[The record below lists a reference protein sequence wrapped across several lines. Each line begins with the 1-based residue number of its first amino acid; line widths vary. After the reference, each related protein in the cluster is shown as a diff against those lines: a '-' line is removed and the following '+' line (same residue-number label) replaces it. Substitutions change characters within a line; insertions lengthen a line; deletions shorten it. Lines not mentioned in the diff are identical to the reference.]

1 MLLGLWVLIIFGQ
14 RISGAHYNPAVT
26 LVNMLRRDTGKF
38 PRLLGIFYILSQL
51 LGGFVGALL
60 SWFLRRDEMSY
71 GNIVTVNIFPA
82 ILSEVLG
89 SFLFTFFFLT
99 QTEEKTKISQ
109 EKAINVF
116 VIAASYIGARAML
129 NGRSNIL
136 SGPVLNPAIGL
147 GTNLTMLLATG
158 FYFEYVWI
166 YLLMPMGGAVLSVI
180 FYEFIFKKTQE
191 VIYDEY
197 EEGDNGDELLS
208 STKD

>member
-38 PRLLGIFYILSQL
+38 PRLLGIFYIIFQL

-60 SWFLRRDEMSY
+60 SWFLRRDALSF
-71 GNIVTVNIFPA
+71 GNIVTINVFPA
-82 ILSEVLG
+82 ILSEILG

-116 VIAASYIGARAML
+116 VIAASYVGARSML
-129 NGRSNIL
+129 NGRANIL
-136 SGPVLNPAIGL
+136 SGPVLNPAISL
-147 GTNLTMLLATG
+147 GTNLTMLFATG
-158 FYFEYVWI
+158 FYFEYVWL
-166 YLLMPMGGAVLSVI
+166 YLLMPMAGAVLSVI

-197 EEGDNGDELLS
+197 EEGDNADELLS
-208 STKD
+208 SKD